1 VHCPACNHDNIQGVD
16 LCEDCGMDLAGLDVK
31 AWGVD
36 PDDPQLTRP
45 LAGLPLKTP
54 IVLSPENT
62 AAEAIERMRDG
73 HEGCVFIE
81 DGAAGI
87 VGVFTERDVTVRI
100 AAPGRDP
107 KRTRLED
114 VMTRQPIA
122 LQKDDPLSW
131 ALHRMGVDGH
141 RHVPV
146 LDDRRL
152 IGFLSIRTVL
162 RALLEA

>member
-1 VHCPACNHDNIQGVD
+1 
-16 LCEDCGMDLAGLDVK
+16 MDLAGLDVT

-36 PDDPQLTRP
+36 PDDPQLSRP
-45 LAGLPLKTP
+45 LADLPLKQP
-54 IVLSPENT
+54 IVLPPE
-62 AAEAIERMRDG
+62 ASAGEAIERMRDG
-73 HEGCVFIE
+73 HEGCVFVE
-81 DGAAGI
+81 DDSEGI

-100 AAPGRDP
+100 AARGRDP

-114 VMTRQPIA
+114 VMTRQPTA

-131 ALHRMGVDGH
+131 ALHRMGVDGY
-141 RHVPV
+141 RHIPV